1 MSEQAVEYGAM
12 TPMKHK
18 KRLEAQLLDLLQAWE
33 RENPGFEIV
42 GADLHRAPGMDVM
55 PLHRISVEIRVR

>member
-18 KRLEAQLLDLLQAWE
+18 KRLEAQLLDLLQSWE
-33 RENPGFEIV
+33 RENPGLEV
-42 GADLHRAPGMDVM
+42 AGVDVYRARGVDAMTLHSVT
-55 PLHRISVEIRVR
+55 VEIRVR